1 VGFITEDWIAG
12 NFYCF
17 ILRKLAIPRN
27 APRIADVSCQ
37 KLKLFPTCRSWNL
50 VIHPQNEK
58 IGILNQ
64 PDIYGKDI
72 TEFSGL
78 KPIYTR
84 NRKHNIYIA
93 QHERPIFC
101 LEEIKIYKFNIFLFL
116 NYFNILI
123 LKIIFKNK
131 KNIILIHY

>member
-27 APRIADVSCQ
+27 AQGIADVSCR

-84 NRKHNIYIA
+84 NRKHNIYEVYYNCTIAIENKSSVRDVSVMPSRDVA
-93 QHERPIFC
+93 QHERR
-101 LEEIKIYKFNIFLFL
+101 IFLSPR
-116 NYFNILI
+116 N
-123 LKIIFKNK
+123 
-131 KNIILIHY
+131 KNI

>member
-1 VGFITEDWIAG
+1 VGFITEDWIAR

-17 ILRKLAIPRN
+17 ILRKLAIQRN
-27 APRIADVSCQ
+27 APRIADVSCR
-37 KLKLFPTCRSWNL
+37 KLKLFPTCQSWNL

-84 NRKHNIYIA
+84 NRKQNIYKVYYNCTIATENKSSVRDVSVMPYRDVA
-93 QHERPIFC
+93 QHERPIF
-101 LEEIKIYKFNIFLFL
+101 LSPRN
-116 NYFNILI
+116 
-123 LKIIFKNK
+123 
-131 KNIILIHY
+131 KNI